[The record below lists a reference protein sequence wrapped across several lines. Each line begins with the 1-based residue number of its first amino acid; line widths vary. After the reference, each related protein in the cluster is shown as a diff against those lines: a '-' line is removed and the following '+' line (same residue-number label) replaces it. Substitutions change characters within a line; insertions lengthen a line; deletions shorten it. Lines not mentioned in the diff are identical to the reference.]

1 MRRSNL
7 ALVLRHLQD
16 QGPRSRADVAVETRL
31 SKATV
36 SSLVA
41 ELVNRGL
48 VREGALRQEGA
59 IGRPARLLEVD
70 GSRVGALGLEV
81 NVDYIAAFGR
91 DLGGQILVER
101 RIAFDAM
108 NATPDE
114 ALSRLAVITREALAE
129 MTRRGAVA
137 AGVTVAIPGLIDVAR
152 GHVLLAPNLGWR
164 EVPVAARLAAE
175 LDAGVPV
182 RVDNDANLSALAEFR
197 EGSAAGTA
205 DLVYLTGEV
214 GGGGGVIVGGR
225 LLRGPDGFAG
235 EVGHMSVDPTGIE
248 CGCGRRG
255 CWETKVGLAA
265 LVRLA
270 TPDQGYATP
279 GPVPDPEVR
288 LAGILDLAAAGDQR
302 THLAFAEVGRWLGL
316 GCSILVNLFNPHVLV
331 LGGYFARVA
340 EFVIPTAQAE
350 LDRLVIAGQAGMCR
364 IEASTLGFEA
374 AVRGGCGV
382 AIEGVL
388 EDPTSVPLVAVVSSE
403 TR

>member
-175 LDAGVPV
+175 A
-182 RVDNDANLSALAEFR
+182 R
-197 EGSAAGTA
+197 
-205 DLVYLTGEV
+205 
-214 GGGGGVIVGGR
+214 
-225 LLRGPDGFAG
+225 
-235 EVGHMSVDPTGIE
+235 
-248 CGCGRRG
+248 CGRTG
-255 CWETKVGLAA
+255 
-265 LVRLA
+265 
-270 TPDQGYATP
+270 
-279 GPVPDPEVR
+279 
-288 LAGILDLAAAGDQR
+288 AGG
-302 THLAFAEVGRWLGL
+302 
-316 GCSILVNLFNPHVLV
+316 
-331 LGGYFARVA
+331 
-340 EFVIPTAQAE
+340 
-350 LDRLVIAGQAGMCR
+350 
-364 IEASTLGFEA
+364 
-374 AVRGGCGV
+374 
-382 AIEGVL
+382 
-388 EDPTSVPLVAVVSSE
+388 
-403 TR
+403 